1 MRVGQII
8 RIKKNEF
15 IPADLV
21 ILHSSNPKGACY
33 VETKNLD
40 GETNLKMK
48 ATEKEI
54 YGHFKEESDLH
65 KLDGEVQCELPN
77 EQIYKFEGN
86 ITYKSGQ
93 DGKTSLGV
101 ENMLWRGCSL
111 KNTAYIYGLTV
122 FTGHDTKVMKNSAKS
137 RYKMSNVEVLT
148 NYSIGLILVSQF
160 ILSTIGASNG
170 AYFSHYLREDPE
182 TKEKNHSCKDMNDP
196 TESGK
201 IECQWA
207 YYLDLSELST
217 RWIIYFGTWILIFTN
232 FVPISLNVSLEL
244 VKLW

>member
-8 RIKKNEF
+8 RINKNEF

-48 ATEKEI
+48 ATEKDI
-54 YGHFKEESDLH
+54 YGHFKNESDLQ
-65 KLDGEVQCELPN
+65 KLDGEVQCEMPN

-86 ITYKSGQ
+86 ITYFSGQ
-93 DGKTSLGV
+93 QGKTSLGV

-111 KNTAYIYGLTV
+111 KNTAHIYGLTV

-148 NYSIGLILVSQF
+148 NYSIGLILFSQL
-160 ILSTIGASNG
+160 ILSTIGATNG
-170 AYFSHYLREDPE
+170 AYYS
-182 TKEKNHSCKDMNDP
+182 
-196 TESGK
+196 
-201 IECQWA
+201 
-207 YYLDLSELST
+207 YYLS
-217 RWIIYFGTWILIFTN
+217 
-232 FVPISLNVSLEL
+232 
-244 VKLW
+244 